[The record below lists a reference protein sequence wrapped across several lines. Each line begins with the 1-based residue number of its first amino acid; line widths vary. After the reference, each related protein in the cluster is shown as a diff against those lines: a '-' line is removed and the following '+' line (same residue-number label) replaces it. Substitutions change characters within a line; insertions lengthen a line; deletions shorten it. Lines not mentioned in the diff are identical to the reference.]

1 MTPAQRTAVQ
11 AAIANAATLEEVQ
24 RLEAALSSGQMP
36 SSVKVGLEFDQSC
49 LHDRGNAYMSFSDA
63 AIVADS
69 LLASVQVVPQENGNA
84 TPAPMDQS

>member
-36 SSVKVGLEFDQSC
+36 SSVQVRLRGLAASSLARC
-49 LHDRGNAYMSFSDA
+49 FSA
-63 AIVADS
+63 
-69 LLASVQVVPQENGNA
+69 GC
-84 TPAPMDQS
+84 